1 MEIKNTDITQDAA
14 ERIMAADFKNIVK
27 KVREGKPLSQA
38 ELARVQAR
46 AVGAA
51 NTSLTTA
58 SNLTELASALG
69 VTRQSIHRWRKMENA
84 PLPAANGLHS
94 VLAWR
99 QFMAENGLE
108 GGTATTDMEALKA
121 RKLLADI
128 EDREL
133 RLALR
138 KGEYV
143 ALEEVRLEW
152 TTQVGKAIAL
162 MRAKFESE
170 LPPILSGLDAY
181 GIQRELSAAID
192 EVCNT
197 LHNGGKCT
205 P

>member
-94 VLAWR
+94 VFAWR

-121 RKLLADI
+121 RKLLAD
-128 EDREL
+128 
-133 RLALR
+133 
-138 KGEYV
+138 
-143 ALEEVRLEW
+143 
-152 TTQVGKAIAL
+152 
-162 MRAKFESE
+162 
-170 LPPILSGLDAY
+170 
-181 GIQRELSAAID
+181 
-192 EVCNT
+192 
-197 LHNGGKCT
+197 
-205 P
+205 